1 MLFFQEQYQFQNFFH
16 KMDPPFTPF
25 ITASML
31 MNPKITTQELRE
43 SLARLEGVKLEEQG
57 ERYGR
62 DEKAKRFY
70 ERAIEMYKKAHE
82 KNPND
87 ADSLYNW
94 GRVLYI
100 LVDFTSH
107 NNVDVTI
114 TQKLD
119 FLDESI
125 DKFRKALSIDA
136 NNADA
141 LFNLAQALTT
151 KAEFVEDQ
159 DETDKAA
166 DLLKEAI
173 QAFDRVYVLQIKELE
188 ENNCGIEEH
197 DDTNNNG
204 GDGSTETETITEII
218 PVTKSTII
226 DTLIANSKALV
237 FLGSIISDHESIESY
252 YTEAIK
258 RLEKASSFVEPST
271 SSESMTNIQLQWA
284 ELFSSQAERVFQE
297 TGNVQQHL
305 YEKAIQKL
313 DKVITELDKE
323 NAEAL
328 CDRELYSNSIKS
340 FESALLIE
348 PKNISILQK
357 LAYLNHMN
365 ESLLLPFYQKHH
377 QQGINNGYIKAVDY
391 YKQALD
397 INKDSLETYLF
408 YALELS
414 HLPNKEHEIDEC
426 LKEFERR
433 GGSKETIIKWQIDN
447 EELLNSSDISKG
459 FVQTIQKF
467 NA

>member
-1 MLFFQEQYQFQNFFH
+1 MTKGKKGKNKEYEENNSQKKGKKTNTTVVDSSYEE
-16 KMDPPFTPF
+16 
-25 ITASML
+25 L
-31 MNPKITTQELRE
+31 MK
-43 SLARLEGVKLEEQG
+43 EGVKLEEQG

-70 ERAIEMYKKAHE
+70 ERAIEMYKNAHE

-100 LVDFTSH
+100 LVDFASH

-119 FLDESI
+119 LLDESI

-151 KAEFVEDQ
+151 KAEFIEDQ
-159 DETDKAA
+159 DETYKAA

-204 GDGSTETETITEII
+204 GDGGNENLKGSTETETITEII

-340 FESALLIE
+340 FESALFIE

-433 GGSKETIIKWQIDN
+433 GGSKEIIIKWQIDN